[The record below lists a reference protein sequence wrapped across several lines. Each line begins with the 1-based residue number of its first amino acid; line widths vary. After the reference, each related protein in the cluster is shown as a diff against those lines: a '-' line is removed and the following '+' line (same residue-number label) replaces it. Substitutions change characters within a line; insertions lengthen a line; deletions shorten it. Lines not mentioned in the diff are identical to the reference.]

1 MNGYEIWTRVTH
13 VPDADDCFWT
23 LRPIKG
29 HATNW
34 PNPERI
40 ARLAT
45 FQLPAEVR
53 RGDRVKVRREGTPG
67 YGAWR
72 AVGWRRVVRAYR
84 RRA

>member
-23 LRPIKG
+23 ARPIAG
-29 HATNW
+29 ETGVS
-34 PNPERI
+34 RV
-40 ARLAT
+40 RLAT

-53 RGDRVKVRREGTPG
+53 RGDRVRVRREGTPG